1 MYDCTGVV
9 SANLSQVHQRFY
21 MTILAQVATT
31 LSKCMQ
37 TLGFNLDGAAG
48 TYKLL
53 QADLKFSRPVSLDKA
68 AMLWQLVA
76 ATAAFT

>member
-1 MYDCTGVV
+1 
-9 SANLSQVHQRFY
+9 
-21 MTILAQVATT
+21 MTTLAQKAPT

-37 TLGFNLDGAAG
+37 PLGLNLDGDAG

-53 QADLKFSRPVSLDKA
+53 QADLEFSRPVSLDKA

-76 ATAAFT
+76 AADAFT